1 MMMMMMPAATQSASD
16 GQPSSSSSSAAAVPT
31 TERLTARRSMAA
43 AQTVNLNTMHLMIS
57 SEGNYWNALYWL
69 ILQFGSYVDLH
80 MSLQFSLSGRL
91 LMLTLRLEE
100 KIVVPLIGLIVMA

>member
-1 MMMMMMPAATQSASD
+1 
-16 GQPSSSSSSAAAVPT
+16 
-31 TERLTARRSMAA
+31 
-43 AQTVNLNTMHLMIS
+43 
-57 SEGNYWNALYWL
+57 L